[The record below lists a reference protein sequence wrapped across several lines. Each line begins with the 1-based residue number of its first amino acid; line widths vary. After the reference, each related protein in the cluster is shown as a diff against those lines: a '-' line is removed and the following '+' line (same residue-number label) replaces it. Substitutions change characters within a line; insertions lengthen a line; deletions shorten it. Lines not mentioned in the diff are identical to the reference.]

1 MTTDE
6 DKYTQKKRNKKE
18 TKPKKMGKKSVKKI
32 DDSPN
37 HHISMTKENARNMKL
52 CKEIHGLNQ

>member
-18 TKPKKMGKKSVKKI
+18 TKPKKWEKKSVKKI

-37 HHISMTKENARNMKL
+37 HHNSMTRENARNMKHV
-52 CKEIHGLNQ
+52 KRYMD